1 MSAPDRGVI
10 GWRERLKSFRIGPFG
25 VCCEGAQSCNFHPA
39 LGCGHVS
46 CDIIAGDHLH
56 SLRSRG
62 ELALNNRFQI
72 LSLDGGGIRGVFTA
86 AVLAALENDYHVRIA
101 DCYRSD
107 SRYLDRRYY
116 CIGVG
121 PGVHAAGDGGILCRS
136 RTGDLRQRGVVAVA
150 LLRATPV
157 ILPLRSGLRWPQEPE
172 LSRWVGSNRDQRQ
185 HAEKVELVRYPAGKA
200 HAKLFRAGLSRQQ
213 WVATRLAAVK
223 RR

>member
-10 GWRERLKSFRIGPFG
+10 DWRERLKSFRIGPCG

-86 AVLAALENDYHVRIA
+86 AVLAALEDDYHVRIA
-101 DCYRSD
+101 DC
-107 SRYLDRRYY
+107 LDL
-116 CIGVG
+116 I
-121 PGVHAAGDGGILCRS
+121 AGTSTGGIIALGLGLGFTPREMVAFYA
-136 RTGDLRQRGVVAVA
+136 DLGPEIFAN
-150 LLRATPV
+150 RAWW
-157 ILPLRSGLRWPQEPE
+157 RWPCCVPRPSS
-172 LSRWVGSNRDQRQ
+172 SRFGAASAGRRNPNSRDGLDPIATNVSTPRRSSLCGIRQGKLTPYFSGRGSHGSNGWQ
-185 HAEKVELVRYPAGKA
+185 PA
-200 HAKLFRAGLSRQQ
+200 L
-213 WVATRLAAVK
+213 